1 MNAQLFAFIGVA
13 ALLTITPGADMA
25 LVTRVALTRGRP
37 TALKTIAGICSG
49 LMVHATASAVGLS
62 AILLRSARAFDT
74 VKLIGAVYLLFLGV
88 QAVRESRRSDEE
100 LARHLEAPA
109 TRGIAVLNHP
119 YAMGLL
125 SNVLNPKVALFY
137 LTFLP
142 QFLSPGDPILAK
154 SLLLA
159 GIHATLGVIWL
170 VAYATLIVRLRA
182 TFTRPTFR
190 RWMERTVGAVLIGF
204 GARLAWVQR

>member
-25 LVTRVALTRGRP
+25 LVTRVALTRGRSM
-37 TALKTIAGICSG
+37 ALKTIAGICSG